1 MSALTE
7 APSLFDLAGGDA
19 VTAAGQRN
27 ERTLDDVVAGKWGRL
42 RTHQVVA
49 CPLCLGEMKPEY
61 GAHALPIGGSC
72 ATCGSTLG

>member
-7 APSLFDLAGGDA
+7 APSLFDLAGGEA
-19 VTAAGQRN
+19 VTAAGERSQ
-27 ERTLDDVVAGKWGRL
+27 RTLDDVVAGKWGRL
-42 RTHQVVA
+42 LTHQVVA